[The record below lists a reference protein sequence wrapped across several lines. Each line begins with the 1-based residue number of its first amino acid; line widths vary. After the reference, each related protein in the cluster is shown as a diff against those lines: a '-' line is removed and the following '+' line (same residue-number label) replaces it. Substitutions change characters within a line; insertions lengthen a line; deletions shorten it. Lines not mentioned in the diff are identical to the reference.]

1 MDICKVLDMNPGLE
15 MSSWG
20 TLHFPEEK
28 RIIEWLIQ
36 VENTQWKATR
46 FERCKRAPEGGF
58 AAIREGHQALLDEWF
73 RNTEGKIRLQMICKE
88 DVSEEQAIRL
98 VMSELQK
105 AGYPEPLKDEAASLR
120 RMFKFCRT
128 PAKTQVF
135 RRFQV
140 D

>member
-1 MDICKVLDMNPGLE
+1 MNICKILSMNAGLE

-28 RIIEWLIQ
+28 RILEWLIQ
-36 VENTQWKATR
+36 IENTQWKATN
-46 FERCKRAPEGGF
+46 FDRCKRA
-58 AAIREGHQALLDEWF
+58 
-73 RNTEGKIRLQMICKE
+73 
-88 DVSEEQAIRL
+88 
-98 VMSELQK
+98 
-105 AGYPEPLKDEAASLR
+105 PLKDEAASLR